1 MRLPAPSYPLL
12 ACVET
17 HLPHLRP
24 AQQRSLALWVTG
36 TLLAGRCSQS
46 AVLTALEPVLPGTA
60 RNTLREYLRE
70 GLRDGAEKAA
80 PCQISL
86 DVTTCFAPL
95 LRWILA
101 YWHGDHLALALDATT
116 RGERVV
122 VLCLSV
128 LYRGS
133 AIPIAWQV
141 VPANQ
146 RGAWLP
152 HLLSLLSQVAAVIP
166 ATMTVLVLTDRGLWS
181 PALWQHIRVLGWHPL
196 QRLRPDVTF
205 CPSGGRRGLARTLVA
220 GPGQAWVGT
229 GVAFKHAHVKR
240 SGTLVVCW
248 AAGEAEP
255 WICLT
260 DLAPAAVGVAWYGL
274 RTWIE
279 LGFRFLKRGGW
290 DWQHT
295 RRTDPHRSAS
305 AGRGAGHAHHRPGR
319 DAGRGRGR
327 ARPTAPRHPR
337 RHATAGSA
345 QPAGQ
350 CPRARPGHRARPAVA
365 GSPAVALVVALARAA
380 GRPPP
385 HDPAR
390 QPAPCSRITCLPTPL
405 SRCAGEGSR
414 VANPNC
420 LWRLQ
425 SVRVMAGGL
434 QPFSETLAR

>member
-1 MRLPAPSYPLL
+1 MRLPAASYPVLSCL
-12 ACVET
+12 ET
-17 HLPHLRP
+17 HLSHLRP

-46 AVLTALEPVLPGTA
+46 AVLTALEPVLPGTD
-60 RNTLREYLRE
+60 RNTLRQALRE
-70 GLRDGAEKAA
+70 GLRDGTDKAA
-80 PCQISL
+80 PCQIAL

-95 LRWILA
+95 LRWILTA
-101 YWHGDHLALALDATT
+101 WHGDQLALALDATML
-116 RGERVV
+116 EDRVV

-141 VPANQ
+141 VPANR

-152 HLLSLLSQVAAVIP
+152 HLLTLLTQVAGGIP

-181 PALWQHIRVLGWHPL
+181 PALWQQIRDLGWHPL

-205 CPSGGRRGLARTLVA
+205 CPSGGRRGPARTLVT

-229 GVAFKHAHVKR
+229 GIAFKHASVKR

-248 AAGEAEP
+248 VHGAKEP

-260 DLAPAAVGVAWYGL
+260 DLAPEAVGVAWYGL

-295 RRTDPHRSAS
+295 RRTDP
-305 AGRGAGHAHHRPGR
+305 
-319 DAGRGRGR
+319 
-327 ARPTAPRHPR
+327 ARIARHL
-337 RHATAGSA
+337 
-345 QPAGQ
+345 
-350 CPRARPGHRARPAVA
+350 
-365 GSPAVALVVALARAA
+365 LVVALATLITALVGTRVEDAETRGQVPHA
-380 GRPPP
+380 IRVATPPP
-385 HDPAR
+385 AR
-390 QPAPCSRITCLPTPL
+390 RRRQVAVLARGLATV
-405 SRCAGEGSR
+405 R
-414 VANPNC
+414 VLLLRGRR
-420 LWRLQ
+420 LWRRLWLWPEPWPEPPP
-425 SVRVMAGGL
+425 GL
-434 QPFSETLAR
+434 HGMTLLVSHPHAPG

>member
-1 MRLPAPSYPLL
+1 MRLPAPWYPLL

-36 TLLAGRCSQS
+36 TLLAGRSSQS
-46 AVLTALEPVLPGTA
+46 AVLTALEPVLPGTT
-60 RNTLREYLRE
+60 RNTLRQALRE
-70 GLRDGAEKAA
+70 GLRAGTDKAA
-80 PCQISL
+80 PCQITL

-95 LRWILA
+95 LRWLLQC
-101 YWHGDHLALALDATT
+101 WHGDQLALALDTT
-116 RGERVV
+116 TLADRVV

-279 LGFRFLKRGGW
+279 LGFRHLKRGGW

-295 RRTDPHRSAS
+295 RRTDP
-305 AGRGAGHAHHRPGR
+305 
-319 DAGRGRGR
+319 
-327 ARPTAPRHPR
+327 ARIARHL
-337 RHATAGSA
+337 
-345 QPAGQ
+345 
-350 CPRARPGHRARPAVA
+350 
-365 GSPAVALVVALARAA
+365 LVVALATLITALVGTRVEDAA
-380 GRPPP
+380 ARGQLPHAIRVATPPP
-385 HDPAR
+385 APHSRQASVLAR
-390 QPAPCSRITCLPTPL
+390 GLATV
-405 SRCAGEGSR
+405 R
-414 VANPNC
+414 VLLLRGRR
-420 LWRLQ
+420 LWRSLWLWPEPWPEPPADLHRMILHV
-425 SVRVMAGGL
+425 S
-434 QPFSETLAR
+434 QPHAPG